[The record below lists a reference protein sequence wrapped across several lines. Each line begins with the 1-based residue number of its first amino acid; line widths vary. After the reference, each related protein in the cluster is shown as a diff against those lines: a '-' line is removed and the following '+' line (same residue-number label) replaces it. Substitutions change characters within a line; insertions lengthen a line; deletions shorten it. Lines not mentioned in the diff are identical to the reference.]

1 MQAIDSVFYIAVLL
15 LSVIIHEI
23 SHGYAALY
31 FGDQTAKLAGRLT
44 LNPFKHL
51 DPIGSVLL
59 PLFLVLS
66 GSGIVFGWAKPVP
79 FNPFNLRDQK
89 KGVLAVA
96 SAGIL
101 ANLFIALV
109 FGLLIRF
116 GISYNFNSEPFIFI
130 TSAIVIVNLVLAVFN
145 LVPIPPLD
153 GSKILFALLPPRF
166 RALEFFLERFAI
178 FILVVFIFFFWQK
191 IAPVIFYLFNLLT
204 GLTF

>member
-1 MQAIDSVFYIAVLL
+1 
-15 LSVIIHEI
+15 
-23 SHGYAALY
+23 
-31 FGDQTAKLAGRLT
+31 
-44 LNPFKHL
+44 
-51 DPIGSVLL
+51 
-59 PLFLVLS
+59 
-66 GSGIVFGWAKPVP
+66 VP

-116 GISYNFNSEPFIFI
+116 GIAYNFDSEPFIFI